1 VFARRVKH
9 PSPVFSGKTA
19 RRTIALAGTIAVC
32 LVSLSCNEER
42 QRACNALVLAMK
54 PIEAPEGGEKVIP
67 PREAVAAV
75 EKQVESLK
83 LEDQPLRIYAENYL
97 KTLAVLSNT
106 MDLKS
111 SSSPPDGTDDV
122 IKKNLKEARTQADD
136 VKRYCAQ

>member
-42 QRACNALVLAMK
+42 QRACN
-54 PIEAPEGGEKVIP
+54 APEGGEKVIP